1 MRRIFIGADHRGFK
15 AKEALLPILKKLPD
29 IETVIDCGPI
39 KYDEA
44 DDFNDP
50 AILVCR
56 NIVKDLDNN
65 FGILICGSSFGV
77 CIQANRF
84 KQIRAVNPLD
94 EERAKL
100 GREHNNANVLCLS
113 ADQLKDDK
121 IEAIVKEFFST
132 KYSGKE
138 RYERRNQRL
147 DKEI

>member
-29 IETVIDCGPI
+29 IEMVIDCGPI
-39 KYDEA
+39 KYDET

-94 EERAKL
+94 ECQIRARTQQRQCAL
-100 GREHNNANVLCLS
+100 SLCRS
-113 ADQLKDDK
+113 AK
-121 IEAIVKEFFST
+121 
-132 KYSGKE
+132 
-138 RYERRNQRL
+138 RRQNRSYCQRIL
-147 DKEI
+147 FH